1 MALIW
6 DKLTTIFGKGN
17 FNLVILGDHGQ
28 LDRDHSFSIHKVLE
42 DKGLCTFNEN
52 GDVVDY
58 KVYFHSTGL
67 SALVYIKGIGE
78 EEAFDIIN
86 EIKKEYPGQLGEIF
100 RKEEARG
107 QYGLYG
113 DFQFVVEAGEGTYL
127 EKKPSLPLIK
137 SITPGTF
144 MKASHGHLP
153 QKGMKPPF
161 VVCGQVENNEEKKVS
176 SLVDEAS
183 YILSLL
189 GIDR

>member
-1 MALIW
+1 M
-6 DKLTTIFGKGN
+6 
-17 FNLVILGDHGQ
+17 
-28 LDRDHSFSIHKVLE
+28 
-42 DKGLCTFNEN
+42 
-52 GDVVDY
+52 
-58 KVYFHSTGL
+58 
-67 SALVYIKGIGE
+67 
-78 EEAFDIIN
+78 
-86 EIKKEYPGQLGEIF
+86 
-100 RKEEARG
+100 
-107 QYGLYG
+107 
-113 DFQFVVEAGEGTYL
+113 VEAGEGTYL

-161 VVCGQVENNEEKKVS
+161 VVCGQEENNEEKKVS